1 MRTCLWL
8 ALTVPLTA
16 VAPAVA
22 QPCSSIQYR
31 LAQGEEL
38 TWFDT
43 GAAVPIPL
51 DEEVLVYVQVR
62 SLSETPYLATAV
74 LGWPWDMG
82 YDMPTPARSPIAIRE
97 QSAEDRRAGRIAV
110 RGREPGQATLAYRL
124 EALAPPGRLEDVAEE
139 CRSGLLR
146 LHVRPDRGEPDST
159 PPLSL
164 LEDGFGGSGLLGLPV
179 HRGFVHLRRDR
190 TAELRFWEDER
201 RTAQRFSGT
210 WRRSE
215 AGFRLVLDRGPD
227 DEEVTADGVVTVVDD
242 VIQRVDVRGSY
253 PDGQTFTLSFVRTGS
268 TAPPPQ
274 VDE

>member
-16 VAPAVA
+16 VAPAAA

-38 TWFDT
+38 TWFDA

-51 DEEVLVYVQVR
+51 DEEVLLYVQVR

-74 LGWPWDMG
+74 LGWPREMG

-110 RGREPGQATLAYRL
+110 RGREPGEATLAYRL
-124 EALAPPGRLEDVAEE
+124 EALAPPGRLEDVPER
-139 CRSGLLR
+139 CRSGLVR
-146 LHVRPDRGEPDST
+146 LSVQADRGPAT
-159 PPLSL
+159 PVLQ
-164 LEDGFGGSGLLGLPV
+164 DGFGGSGLLGLPV
-179 HRGFVHLRRDR
+179 RRGSVHLRRDR
-190 TAELRFWEDER
+190 TAELRFWEDDR
-201 RTAQRFSGT
+201 RAPQRFSGT

-215 AGFRLVLDRGPD
+215 AGFRLELDRGPD
-227 DEEVTADGVVTVVDD
+227 DTEVTADGVVTVIDGV
-242 VIQRVDVRGSY
+242 VQRVDLQGSY
-253 PDGQTFTLSFVRTGS
+253 QDGQTFTLSFVRTGS
-268 TAPPPQ
+268 TAPPPRL
-274 VDE
+274 DD